1 MFCKG
6 FSIRQQRL
14 MGLVALLAGIL
25 CLPVALFAPVDDR
38 TRGFF
43 TGMGSALIL
52 VGLVQSI
59 RLFRISRDPEKVRDY
74 EVSRNEERTRFILD
88 QSIRMTFFVSI
99 VAEYLAGI
107 ASLLL
112 GQHVLGMGLCCLVI
126 GQTAVV
132 LLLRQHYGKK
142 Y

>member
-59 RLFRISRDPEKVRDY
+59 RLFQISRDPEKVRDY
-74 EVSRNEERTRFILD
+74 EVSRNEERTRFIMD
-88 QSIRMTFFVSI
+88 QAIRMTFFISI
-99 VAEYLAGI
+99 VAEYLAGL
-107 ASLLL
+107 AALLL
-112 GQHVLGMGLCCLVI
+112 GQHTLGMGMCFLVI
-126 GQTAVV
+126 GQTAVFFS
-132 LLLRQHYGKK
+132 LRRYYGGK

>member
-14 MGLVALLAGIL
+14 IGLGALLAGIL
-25 CLPVALFAPVDDR
+25 CLPVTLFAPVDDR
-38 TRGFF
+38 IRGFF
-43 TGMGSALIL
+43 AGMGSALIL

-59 RLFRISRDPEKVRDY
+59 RLFRISRDPEKVREY

-88 QSIRMTFFVSI
+88 QAIRMTFFVSI

-112 GQHVLGMGLCCLVI
+112 GQRALGMGLCCLVI
-126 GQTAVV
+126 GQAAVV
-132 LLLRQHYGKK
+132 LLLRRYYGKK

>member
-14 MGLVALLAGIL
+14 IGLGALLAGIL
-25 CLPVALFAPVDDR
+25 CLPVTLFAPVDDR
-38 TRGFF
+38 IRGFF
-43 TGMGSALIL
+43 AGMGSALIL

-88 QSIRMTFFVSI
+88 QAIRMTFFVSI

-112 GQHVLGMGLCCLVI
+112 GQRALGMGLCCLVI
-126 GQTAVV
+126 GQAAVV
-132 LLLRQHYGKK
+132 LLLRRYYGGK

>member
-112 GQHVLGMGLCCLVI
+112 GQHVLGMGLCCPVI
-126 GQTAVV
+126 GQTAGV

>member
-14 MGLVALLAGIL
+14 IGLGALLAGIL
-25 CLPVALFAPVDDR
+25 CLPVTLFAPVDDR
-38 TRGFF
+38 IRGFF
-43 TGMGSALIL
+43 AGMGSALIL

-88 QSIRMTFFVSI
+88 QAIRMTFFVSI

-112 GQHVLGMGLCCLVI
+112 GQHALGMGLCCLVI
-126 GQTAVV
+126 GQAAVG
-132 LLLRQHYGKK
+132 LLLRRYYGGK